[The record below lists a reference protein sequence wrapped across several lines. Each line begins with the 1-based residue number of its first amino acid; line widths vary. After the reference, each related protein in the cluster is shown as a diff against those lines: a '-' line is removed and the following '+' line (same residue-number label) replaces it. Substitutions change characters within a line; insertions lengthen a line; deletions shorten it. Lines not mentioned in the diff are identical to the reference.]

1 MTEKTERIINNL
13 AKQVVGLPE
22 PIHVLAICSGGKT
35 VGKQIVK
42 YLKSKKIKTTYSEV
56 WTNFIDGKA
65 TVWKCNFEKKDYV
78 GTALL
83 AEDVIW
89 NGRSVNAARK
99 MLKNMKSK
107 KVYTAVILDCNHKA
121 DFAVF
126 R

>member
-1 MTEKTERIINNL
+1 MTDKTEQILNKL
-13 AKQVVGLPE
+13 AKQAVHLPQ

-35 VGKQIVK
+35 VGKQIYK
-42 YLKSKKIKTTYSEV
+42 FLRNKKIKASYHEV
-56 WTNFIDGKA
+56 WTNIVDGKA
-65 TVWKCNFEKKDYV
+65 TVWKSTFNKKDYK

-89 NGRSVNAARK
+89 NGRSVNAAKK
-99 MLKNMKSK
+99 MLKQMKARR
-107 KVYTAVILDCNHKA
+107 VYTAVILDCNHKA